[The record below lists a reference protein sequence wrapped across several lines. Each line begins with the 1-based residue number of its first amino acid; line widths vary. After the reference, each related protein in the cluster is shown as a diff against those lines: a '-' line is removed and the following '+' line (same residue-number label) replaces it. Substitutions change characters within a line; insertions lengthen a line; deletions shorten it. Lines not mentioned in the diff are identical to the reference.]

1 VCVRRRPTAPL
12 RAAPKGA
19 KDDTIVIDPSRT
31 RDRGLT
37 DLMRSFDVGDGKG
50 SKKPPADDGSD
61 LLDLMDGL

>member
-1 VCVRRRPTAPL
+1 MPSIILRPTAAL

-19 KDDTIVIDPSRT
+19 KDDTIVIDPTHT

-37 DLMRSFDVGDGKG
+37 DIMRSFDIGGAAKN
-50 SKKPPADDGSD
+50 AEDDGSD